1 MWEELEFGRIKLFSN
16 DDMTDN
22 LASVSRWMFF
32 LLFSLGASIEVRGED
47 KYPPEGLF
55 EEIWM
60 EVRMFGAK
68 VGYAHTTFERRGLEI
83 RLQTHTFMKIKRAG
97 SEVVMESHE
106 NSRETIDG
114 KILGFGGKVDMGA
127 QPISKE
133 GIVKGNKVVVTKE
146 QFGRKSTNSYELD
159 EKGVMNWGL
168 IRLMVEKGFRVG
180 TKYEVW
186 VYSPDFGMESPTKA
200 SIEVHGEE
208 TIKLHGGITAVTK
221 VATVLHSHA
230 GQIKTLSWVDECGM
244 ALKTTM
250 HLGGFPIEMVKTS
263 SGEAMKDFVSAEFF
277 NKSLIKLEGEIPRD
291 AQSVT
296 YELSPKMEGS
306 LQAVPED
313 GDFQKAK
320 RQEDGAVQVQV
331 KRIKLSEV
339 FKGKGNPGQVG
350 PEYRLPNIMID
361 ANDPGIRALA
371 RAASRGTKNPVQMAS
386 NLRSFV
392 TRFVTAKNL
401 DVGFATA
408 SEVARTREGDCSEH
422 AVLLAA
428 MGRSSG
434 LPSRVAA
441 GLVYMPRYEGN
452 KNIMGFHMWT
462 QFHIRGKWVDFDAA
476 MGESECAPTRI
487 ALATSSLK
495 DESLSS
501 IAFSIAEP
509 IGNLKVRII
518 AVKR

>member
-1 MWEELEFGRIKLFSN
+1 MKEI
-16 DDMTDN
+16 
-22 LASVSRWMFF
+22 LASVSRWAAFLFF
-32 LLFSLGASIEVRGED
+32 TFAMPTEGRAEEN
-47 KYPPEGLF
+47 YPPEGLF
-55 EEIWM
+55 EEMWM
-60 EVRMFGAK
+60 EVRMFDAK
-68 VGYAHTTFERRGLEI
+68 VGYAHTTFERHGSEV
-83 RLQTHTFMKIKRAG
+83 RLRTHTFMKIKRAG
-97 SEVVMESHE
+97 SEVIMESHE
-106 NSRETIDG
+106 DSRETIDG
-114 KILGFGGKVDMGA
+114 KILGFSGVVNMGA
-127 QPISKE
+127 EPIRKE
-133 GIVKGNKVVVTKE
+133 GTVKGNKVVVTNE
-146 QFGRKSTNSYELD
+146 QFGRKSTESYELD
-159 EKGVMNWGL
+159 ERGVMNWGV
-168 IRLMVEKGFRVG
+168 IRLMVEKGFREG

-186 VYSPDFGMESPTKA
+186 VYSPDFGMKSPTKA
-200 SIEVHGEE
+200 FIEVHGEE
-208 TIKLHGGITAVTK
+208 TIELHAGPTVVTK
-221 VATVLHSHA
+221 IATVLHSHA
-230 GQIKTLSWVDECGM
+230 GKIKTLSWVNEHGM

-250 HLGGFPIEMVKTS
+250 HLGGFPIEMVKTT
-263 SGEAMKDFVSAEFF
+263 SGKAMKDFVSAEFF
-277 NKSLIKLEGEIPRD
+277 NKSLIKLEGEIPPD
-291 AQSVT
+291 AKSVT
-296 YELSPKMEGS
+296 YELSQKKEGS

-320 RQEDGAVQVQV
+320 RQENGAIRVQVE
-331 KRIKLSEV
+331 RIKLDEV
-339 FKGKGNPGQVG
+339 LKGKGNPGQVD
-350 PEYRLPNIMID
+350 PEYRLPNVMID

-371 RAASRGTKNPVQMAS
+371 RAASRGAKNPVQMAS

-392 TRFVTAKNL
+392 THYITTKNL

-428 MGRSSG
+428 LGRSSG

-441 GLVYMPRYEGN
+441 GLVYLPRYEGR

-495 DESLSS
+495 DESLSG

-509 IGNLKVRII
+509 IGNLKVKIL

>member
-1 MWEELEFGRIKLFSN
+1 MKEI
-16 DDMTDN
+16 
-22 LASVSRWMFF
+22 LASVSRWAAFLFF
-32 LLFSLGASIEVRGED
+32 TFAMPTEGRAEE

-55 EEIWM
+55 EEMWM
-60 EVRMFGAK
+60 EVRMFDAK
-68 VGYAHTTFERRGLEI
+68 VGYAHTTFERHGSEV
-83 RLQTHTFMKIKRAG
+83 RLRTHTFMKIKRAG
-97 SEVVMESHE
+97 SEVIMESHE
-106 NSRETIDG
+106 DSRETIDG
-114 KILGFGGKVDMGA
+114 KILGFSGVVNMGA
-127 QPISKE
+127 EPIRKE
-133 GIVKGNKVVVTKE
+133 GTVKGNKVVVTNE

-159 EKGVMNWGL
+159 ERGVMNWGV
-168 IRLMVEKGFRVG
+168 IRLMVEKGFRKG

-186 VYSPDFGMESPTKA
+186 VYSPDFGMKSPTKA
-200 SIEVHGEE
+200 FIEVHGEE
-208 TIKLHGGITAVTK
+208 TIELHAGPTVVTK
-221 VATVLHSHA
+221 IATVLHSHA
-230 GQIKTLSWVDECGM
+230 GKIKTLSWVNEHGM

-250 HLGGFPIEMVKTS
+250 HLGGFPIEMVKTT
-263 SGEAMKDFVSAEFF
+263 SGKAMKDFVSAEFF
-277 NKSLIKLEGEIPRD
+277 NKSLIKLEGEIPPD
-291 AQSVT
+291 AKSVT
-296 YELSPKMEGS
+296 YELSQKKEGS

-320 RQEDGAVQVQV
+320 RQENGAIRVQVE
-331 KRIKLSEV
+331 RIKLDEV
-339 FKGKGNPGQVG
+339 LKGKGNPGQVD
-350 PEYRLPNIMID
+350 PEYRLPNVMID

-371 RAASRGTKNPVQMAS
+371 RAASRGAKNPVQMAS

-392 TRFVTAKNL
+392 THYITTKNL

-428 MGRSSG
+428 LGRSSG

-441 GLVYMPRYEGN
+441 GLVYLPRYEGR

-487 ALATSSLK
+487 AFATSSLK
-495 DESLSS
+495 DESLSG

-509 IGNLKVRII
+509 IGNLNVKIL

>member
-1 MWEELEFGRIKLFSN
+1 
-16 DDMTDN
+16 MTEI
-22 LASVSRWMFF
+22 LASVSRWAAFLFF
-32 LLFSLGASIEVRGED
+32 AFAILTEGRAEE

-60 EVRMFGAK
+60 EVRMFDAK
-68 VGYAHTTFERRGLEI
+68 VGYAHTTFERHGSEV
-83 RLQTHTFMKIKRAG
+83 RLRTHTYMKIKRAG
-97 SEVVMESHE
+97 TEVIMESHE

-114 KILGFGGKVDMGA
+114 QILGFSGVVNMGA
-127 QPISKE
+127 QPIRKE
-133 GIVKGNKVVVTKE
+133 GVVKGGKVVVTNE
-146 QFGRKSTNSYELD
+146 QFGRRSANSYELD
-159 EKGVMNWGL
+159 QRGVMNWGL
-168 IRLMVEKGFRVG
+168 IRLMVKKGFREG

-208 TIKLHGGITAVTK
+208 TIKLHAGPTEATKIT
-221 VATVLHSHA
+221 TVLHSNA
-230 GQIKTLSWVDECGM
+230 GKIETLSWVDKHGM

-263 SGEAMKDFVSAEFF
+263 SGEAIKDFVSAEFF
-277 NKSLIKLEGEIPRD
+277 NKSLIKLEGKIPPD
-291 AQSVT
+291 AKSVT
-296 YELSPKMEGS
+296 YELSAKKDDG
-306 LQAVPED
+306 LQTVPED
-313 GDFQKAK
+313 GDFQKFK
-320 RQEDGAVQVQV
+320 RQKDGAIQVRV
-331 KRIKLSEV
+331 ERIKLEQV
-339 FKGKGNPGQVG
+339 LKGKGNPGQVG
-350 PEYRLPNIMID
+350 PEYRLPNVMID

-371 RAASRGTKNPVQMAS
+371 QAASRGAKNPVQMAS

-392 TRFVTAKNL
+392 THYVTAKNL

-428 MGRSSG
+428 LGRSSG

-441 GLVYMPRYEGN
+441 GLVYLPRYEGR

-462 QFHIRGKWVDFDAA
+462 QFHIRGKWVGFDGA

-487 ALATSSLK
+487 AFATSSLK
-495 DESLSS
+495 DESLSG

-509 IGNLKVRII
+509 IGNLNVKIL

>member
-1 MWEELEFGRIKLFSN
+1 MK
-16 DDMTDN
+16 DT
-22 LASVSRWMFF
+22 LASVSRWATF
-32 LLFSLGASIEVRGED
+32 LFLVFANLTEGRAEE

-60 EVRMFGAK
+60 EVRMFDAK
-68 VGYAHTTFERRGLEI
+68 VGYSHTTFERRGSEV
-83 RLQTHTFMKIKRAG
+83 RLRTHTFMKIKRAG
-97 SEVVMESHE
+97 SEVIMESHE
-106 NSRETIDG
+106 DSRETIDG
-114 KILGFGGKVDMGA
+114 KILGFSGVVNMGA
-127 QPISKE
+127 QPIRKE
-133 GIVKGNKVVVTKE
+133 GAVKGNKIVVTNE

-159 EKGVMNWGL
+159 TRGVMNWGL
-168 IRLMVEKGFRVG
+168 IRLMVERGFNKG
-180 TKYEVW
+180 TKYEVL
-186 VYSPDFGMESPTKA
+186 VYSPDFGMNSPTKA
-200 SIEVHGEE
+200 SIEVKGEE
-208 TIKLHGGITAVTK
+208 TIKLHAGPTVVTK
-221 VATVLHSHA
+221 IATLLHSHA
-230 GQIKTLSWVDECGM
+230 GKIETLSWVNEQGM

-277 NKSLIKLEGEIPRD
+277 NKSLIKLEGKIPRN
-291 AQSVT
+291 AKSVT
-296 YELSPKMEGS
+296 YELSQKKEGS
-306 LQAVPED
+306 LQAVPAD

-320 RQEDGAVQVQV
+320 RQENGAIQVQV
-331 KRIKLSEV
+331 RRIQLDEV
-339 FKGKGNPGQVG
+339 LKGKGNPGQVG

-361 ANDPGIRALA
+361 ANEPGIRALA
-371 RAASRGTKNPVQMAS
+371 RVASRGAKNPVQMAS

-392 TRFVTAKNL
+392 TKYVTAKNL

-428 MGRSSG
+428 LGRSSG

-441 GLVYMPRYEGN
+441 GLVYLPSYQGRMD
-452 KNIMGFHMWT
+452 IMGFHMWT

-487 ALATSSLK
+487 SLATSSLK
-495 DESLSS
+495 DESLSG

-509 IGNLKVRII
+509 MGNLNVKIL